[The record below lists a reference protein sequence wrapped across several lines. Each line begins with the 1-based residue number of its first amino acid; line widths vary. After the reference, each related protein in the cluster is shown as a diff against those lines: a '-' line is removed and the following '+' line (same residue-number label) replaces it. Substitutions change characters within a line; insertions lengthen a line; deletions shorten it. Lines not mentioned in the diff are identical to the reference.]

1 MELPEYE
8 VAMNTISE
16 NTEWPPRSNSER
28 LFKRVCHLIHDDGAG
43 GGPLTVLRH
52 LKYYFRKYDIVLIH
66 GGCGVLQEYC
76 RTEKIRN
83 VRLPIDRLWK
93 CLWGWV
99 PLLIHLRRLQPD
111 LLILHGQWGA
121 PLGSVV
127 GKLAGVKR
135 MIYISHWPAF
145 YTDWDLYRVVRNRI
159 AESIPVHLCDKT
171 ICISPENHYQY
182 QIRFPRLQDKF
193 VQICNPFDIEAPS
206 PSGAV
211 VVRRQFGWSE
221 EHIHVVSVGRLSS
234 QKHVEWLLESWLEV
248 QKRVPTARLWIIGS
262 GEDENHLH
270 SMAVK
275 LEIERTCTFLGAQK
289 NGVDFINASDVVAMT
304 SLYEG
309 HSNVPMEAHLCGKP
323 IVANSVD
330 GVRVSITDGIDGF
343 LVSPGDVAA
352 FSRRLVELCE
362 SVEIRKRMGEQGKTS
377 VLKFSV
383 KIIME
388 AYSKLISDLIG
399 E

>member
-1 MELPEYE
+1 M
-8 VAMNTISE
+8 V
-16 NTEWPPRSNSER
+16 
-28 LFKRVCHLIHDDGAG
+28 
-43 GGPLTVLRH
+43 
-52 LKYYFRKYDIVLIH
+52 
-66 GGCGVLQEYC
+66 
-76 RTEKIRN
+76 
-83 VRLPIDRLWK
+83 
-93 CLWGWV
+93 
-99 PLLIHLRRLQPD
+99 
-111 LLILHGQWGA
+111 
-121 PLGSVV
+121 
-127 GKLAGVKR
+127 
-135 MIYISHWPAF
+135 YISHWPAF

-193 VQICNPFDIEAPS
+193 LQICNPFDIEAPS

-211 VVRRQFGWSE
+211 AVRRQFGWSE
-221 EHIHVVSVGRLSS
+221 EQIHVVSVGRLSS

-248 QKRVPTARLWIIGS
+248 QKRVPAARLWIIGS
-262 GEDENHLH
+262 GEDENQLH
-270 SMAVK
+270 SLAVK

-289 NGVDFINASDVVAMT
+289 NGIDFINACDVVAMT

-330 GVRVSITDGIDGF
+330 GVKVSITEGIDGF
-343 LVSPGDVAA
+343 LVPPGDTAA
-352 FSRRLVELCE
+352 FSQRLVELCD
-362 SVEIRKRMGEQGKTS
+362 SVEIRKRMGDHGKKS

-388 AYSKLISDLIG
+388 SYSKLITDLIG